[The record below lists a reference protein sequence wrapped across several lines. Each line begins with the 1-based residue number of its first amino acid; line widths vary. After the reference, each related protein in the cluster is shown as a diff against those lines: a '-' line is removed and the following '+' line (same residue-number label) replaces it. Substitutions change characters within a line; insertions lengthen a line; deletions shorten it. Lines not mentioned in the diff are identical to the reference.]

1 MIPFT
6 TYLGL
11 ISKCGFG
18 EYWTQVGATA
28 KQKAIICPIIS
39 VHLILKSTGKK
50 HNKPPDKYT
59 VKKFQNNDMPHYM
72 VLHSWERQL
81 ILKTPN

>member
-11 ISKCGFG
+11 IRKCSFG
-18 EYWTQVGATA
+18 DYWTQVGATA

-39 VHLILKSTGKK
+39 LHLIFKSTGKK
-50 HNKPPDKYT
+50 YNKPPYKYT

-72 VLHSWERQL
+72 LLHSWETQL

>member
-11 ISKCGFG
+11 ISKCSFG

-28 KQKAIICPIIS
+28 KQKAIICPNHLSPFNFKIHWKEVQQTTWQIHCEKIS
-39 VHLILKSTGKK
+39 
-50 HNKPPDKYT
+50 
-59 VKKFQNNDMPHYM
+59 
-72 VLHSWERQL
+72 E
-81 ILKTPN
+81 